1 MTRIKAFVTDM
12 ATRNATPFM
21 HRLLYRNYTPEC
33 IVSCFSTS
41 VLYANR
47 TPASTAM
54 IMRALHGG
62 ASDLVITESA
72 RFGTTTTE
80 RLARAQALLMYQV
93 VRLFDGDITLRA
105 QAEKDIPLLNVWLVE
120 LCKMR
125 DNLSTVARLE
135 HGVAKLQ
142 QPEWEVSLD
151 SRVPSSGYRLIE
163 PYSAGYS
170 PSLFAGRS
178 LWPTQCF
185 RCTNC

>member
-21 HRLLYRNYTPEC
+21 HRLLYRDYTPEC

-41 VLYANR
+41 VLYSNR
-47 TPASTAM
+47 TPANTAM
-54 IMRALHGG
+54 VMRALQGG
-62 ASDLVITESA
+62 ARDLVTNESA
-72 RFGTTTTE
+72 RFVTTTTE
-80 RLARAQALLMYQV
+80 RLARAQALFVYQV
-93 VRLFDGDITLRA
+93 IRLFDGDITLRA

-135 HGVAKLQ
+135 HGVAKPQ
-142 QPEWEVSLD
+142 PPEWEVSLD

-163 PYSAGYS
+163 SCSAGYS
-170 PSLFAGRS
+170 PSLSAGRS
-178 LWPTQCF
+178 SWPTRCF
-185 RCTNC
+185 RCTSC